1 MLLTSFSFLIDSAL
15 ILLIALL
22 IDTFFGEVPD
32 RAHPTVWMG
41 KVISFLKPRIRNAN
55 PVNEKINGALL
66 ALFVMVLFAV
76 PAFFILFLVR
86 QLLGWL
92 QYIIVAAV
100 LLKMTFA
107 VKCMSQYTLPVAD
120 AIEKGDVG
128 KAKSLLHYIVR
139 RDPATLDERH
149 VISAAVESIAESTT
163 DGVTSPI
170 FFFAL
175 FGVPGAFAYRV
186 INTLDS
192 MVGYRDEAHVNIG
205 WFSANVDT
213 FANYVPTRLT
223 ALLMVVSA
231 MFLRENWRSSWRII
245 KRDRRNMSSVNA
257 GWTIAAMAGALET
270 QLEKPSSY
278 KLGDGEELSPVHI
291 RRALRIMNLTV
302 VLFSFVVVVPILLLK
317 GFILS
322 VLAIS
327 WLF

>member
-1 MLLTSFSFLIDSAL
+1 MMLTSFSFLIDSTL

-22 IDTFFGEVPD
+22 IDTIFGEVPD

-55 PVNEKINGALL
+55 PVNEKLNGVLL
-66 ALFVMVLFAV
+66 ALFVMAIFVV

-92 QYIIVAAV
+92 PYVIVAAV
-100 LLKMTFA
+100 LLKISFA
-107 VKCMSQYTLPVAD
+107 VKCMSQYTLPIAD
-120 AIEKGDVG
+120 AIEKGDIN

-139 RDPATLDERH
+139 RNPATLDERH

-175 FGVPGAFAYRV
+175 FGVPGAFGYRV

-192 MVGYRDEAHVNIG
+192 MVGYRDEAHRNIG
-205 WFSANVDT
+205 WFSASLDT
-213 FANYVPTRLT
+213 AANYVPTRLT
-223 ALLMVVSA
+223 ALLMTVSA
-231 MFLRENWRSSWRII
+231 MFVGENWRNSWRII
-245 KRDRRNMSSVNA
+245 NRDRRNMSSVNA
-257 GWTIAAMAGALET
+257 GWTIAAMAGALEA
-270 QLEKPSSY
+270 QLEKPGSY
-278 KLGDGEELSPVHI
+278 KLGDGDALSPGHI
-291 RRALRIMNLTV
+291 RRALRMMNVTV
-302 VLFSFVVVVPILLLK
+302 VLFSVVVVVPILLLK

>member
-22 IDTFFGEVPD
+22 IDTIFGEVPD

-55 PVNEKINGALL
+55 PGNEKLNGVLL
-66 ALFVMVLFAV
+66 ALFVMAIFVV

-92 QYIIVAAV
+92 PYVIVAAV

-107 VKCMSQYTLPVAD
+107 VKCMGQYTLPIAD

-231 MFLRENWRSSWRII
+231 MFLRENWRSSLRII

-291 RRALRIMNLTV
+291 RRALQIMNATV